1 MKRHTLARRR
11 ARHLFGPWLLAG
23 VALWLA
29 LDNGPAF
36 LDEWSLR
43 TSGETGT
50 ATVLSTSGA
59 RPQRAVRR
67 VWDDLLWGRGRRVEY
82 RFAAGDATSSNAVAF
97 VTHEAADA
105 LRDGAAVRVRYL
117 PGDPATHRIEG
128 EPGVLLLSFRLV
140 CGLVLAGL
148 CIALLRGGRVRSGAQ
163 PVPQRTSA

>member
-1 MKRHTLARRR
+1 MKRHTLSRRR
-11 ARHLFGPWLLAG
+11 ARHLLGPWLLAG
-23 VALWLA
+23 AAVWLA

-36 LDEWSLR
+36 LEEWNLR

-67 VWDDLLWGRGRRVEY
+67 VWDDLFWGRGRRVEY
-82 RFAAGDATSSNAVAF
+82 RFAAADSTYSTSVAF

-105 LRDGAAVRVRYL
+105 LRDGAAVRVRYF
-117 PGDPATHRIEG
+117 PSDPATHRIEG

-148 CIALLRGGRVRSGAQ
+148 CIAWLRGRRVRSGAQ
-163 PVPQRTSA
+163 PGPQRTAA